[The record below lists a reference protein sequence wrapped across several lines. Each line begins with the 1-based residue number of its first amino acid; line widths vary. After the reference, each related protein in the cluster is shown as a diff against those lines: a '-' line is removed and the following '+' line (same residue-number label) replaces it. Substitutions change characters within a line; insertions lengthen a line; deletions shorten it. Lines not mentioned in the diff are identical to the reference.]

1 MAKRVWHKVILMGNL
16 TRDVEVRTTQSGQSV
31 ASFSLAVT
39 RSWRDQNGQQQDQT
53 SFINCVAW
61 GKPGEIIAQYV
72 QKGAPL
78 LVSGRLDQRAT
89 KTRKATSVRQSKQSQ
104 KTSILSVADAAVT
117 TRSRVHHAQA
127 THQVA
132 IKRRCRFIECS
143 ENPLSTLSIC
153 SCCEASV
160 FGIAREN
167 SLILLNIVG
176 TESFKSK
183 LI

>member
-1 MAKRVWHKVILMGNL
+1 MAKGFNKVILMGNL

-78 LVSGRLDQRAT
+78 LVSGRLDQRSYED
-89 KTRKATSVRQSKQSQ
+89 KEGNKRQAVEVVVEDFNFVSSGRGG
-104 KTSILSVADAAVT
+104 DAPSAP
-117 TRSRVHHAQA
+117 A
-127 THQVA
+127 
-132 IKRRCRFIECS
+132 
-143 ENPLSTLSIC
+143 
-153 SCCEASV
+153 AS
-160 FGIAREN
+160 N
-167 SLILLNIVG
+167 S
-176 TESFKSK
+176 SSSKSK
-183 LI
+183 DIVIEDIDDKPIDLSEIPF